1 MDPLQHFRIGNASR
15 RAGGSLK
22 SSQTSWLLRG
32 LSNQKRD
39 KRPPRFNGR
48 QTLHSKPASLPCLPR
63 TQGVQTMKL
72 GVAQTGSVINLT
84 GLMSSRG
91 WEPTAAL
98 EFRPFLNTN
107 VLNERLQLR

>member
-1 MDPLQHFRIGNASR
+1 MDPLQHFQIGKARR

-39 KRPPRFNGR
+39 KRPPRCCFNGR
-48 QTLHSKPASLPCLPR
+48 QTLHSDPASLPCLTC
-63 TQGVQTMKL
+63 TQGVQTIKL
-72 GVAQTGSVINLT
+72 GVALTGNVINLT

-98 EFRPFLNTN
+98 EVRPFLND
-107 VLNERLQLR
+107 LDERLQLR